1 MKLIVAM
8 ERRMMNTTGRLIA
21 SILGGE
27 IVTLLT
33 GLASNTPQMLVGAEH
48 YGFPLAWLFRMIIAP
63 EYNPWRIDFLNFLAD
78 VVAWSVIIIVI
89 VFLLARTRKPA
100 GK

>member
-1 MKLIVAM
+1 
-8 ERRMMNTTGRLIA
+8 
-21 SILGGE
+21 
-27 IVTLLT
+27 
-33 GLASNTPQMLVGAEH
+33 
-48 YGFPLAWLFRMIIAP
+48 MIIAP